1 MDEVLKKDPLHE
13 HGVTADE
20 LPVFAKNVIET
31 QQRLLG
37 NNYVELTED
46 DLLDIYRKAF

>member
-1 MDEVLKKDPLHE
+1 M
-13 HGVTADE
+13 
-20 LPVFAKNVIET
+20 IET

>member
-20 LPVFAKNVIET
+20 LPVFAKNVIGT

>member
-1 MDEVLKKDPLHE
+1 MKKDPLHE
-13 HGVTADE
+13 HGEPLTSCRS
-20 LPVFAKNVIET
+20 L
-31 QQRLLG
+31 QRMSLNSSLG